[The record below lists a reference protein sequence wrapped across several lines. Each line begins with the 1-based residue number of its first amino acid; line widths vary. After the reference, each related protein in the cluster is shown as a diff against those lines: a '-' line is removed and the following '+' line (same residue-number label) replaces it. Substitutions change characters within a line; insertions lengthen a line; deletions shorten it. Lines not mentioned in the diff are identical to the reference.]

1 MDPLII
7 TDSVRYAHLF
17 SVAVGIGA
25 SFMADSLVLAR
36 LDKPVD
42 QHLIDR
48 LHHYHRF
55 VWLALGAMWISG
67 AAMVYI
73 RTGFDLA
80 NFSPKLFS
88 KLAVVSMLTLNAL
101 LIGGFAMPIV
111 ERSIGRP
118 LLGMSLH
125 QKIGCAL
132 IGSVSST
139 SWLIALAMGE
149 SKILAASGW
158 DVFSRF
164 VPSAYLSS
172 LLLACS
178 VMFVLHLRLQNR
190 PATVRAE

>member
-25 SFMADSLVLAR
+25 SFLADSLVLSR

-42 QHLIDR
+42 QALLDR
-48 LHHYHRF
+48 LHHYHRL

-67 AAMVYI
+67 TAMVYI
-73 RTGFDLA
+73 RTGFELA

-101 LIGGFAMPIV
+101 LIGSFAMPIV
-111 ERSIGRP
+111 ERSIGRSLLDMP
-118 LLGMSLH
+118 LRR
-125 QKIGCAL
+125 KIGCAWV
-132 IGSVSST
+132 GAVSST

-158 DVFSRF
+158 NVFF
-164 VPSAYLSS
+164 KLVPLAYVGS
-172 LLLACS
+172 LLLACTMM
-178 VMFVLHLRLQNR
+178 VVLHLRTNDR
-190 PATVRAE
+190 SIRIAAE